1 MSALEYW
8 LAWPQRLA
16 PPQFWF
22 FFIAALLG
30 AAASFAGIFIF
41 LRRARLIEDTPTSRI
56 RSAAQGYVEL
66 QGEAAVMDGA
76 PIVAPLT
83 HTPCAWFQFRVEER
97 ESEGGHRQN
106 SHWRTIARGTSEA
119 LFLLRDDTGQCVID
133 PDGAL
138 VTASVTQVW
147 YGNSPTP
154 APGSIGPGAR
164 RWLGTGAYRYRE
176 ERIHPGDH
184 LYAIGELRSAGGGVE
199 GPTRSETARAL
210 LAAWKRDQPGLLAR
224 FDRNRDGAI
233 DGDEWDVARRAA
245 EREAAAE
252 SQRRLSEPGVLLLSR
267 PRLGQQ
273 PYLLSTEA
281 PHRLTL
287 RYKLYAAGL
296 FGLFLLAGTAALWLF
311 KSVPV

>member
-1 MSALEYW
+1 MAALDYW
-8 LAWPQRLA
+8 LAWPQRLD

-22 FFIAALLG
+22 FCIAALLT
-30 AAASFAGIFIF
+30 AMASFAGIFVF

-66 QGEAAVMDGA
+66 QGEAAVMEGA

-83 HTPCAWFQFRVEER
+83 HTPCAWFHFRVDER
-97 ESEGGHRQN
+97 ESEGGRQQSN
-106 SHWRTIARGTSEA
+106 HWRTIARGTSEA
-119 LFLLRDDTGQCVID
+119 LFLLRDDTGHCVID

-138 VTASVTQVW
+138 VTPSVTQTW

-154 APGSIGPGAR
+154 APGSIGPGQR
-164 RWLGTGAYRYRE
+164 RWLGSGAYRYRE
-176 ERIHPGDH
+176 ERIHPGDE

-199 GPTRSETARAL
+199 GPTRAETVRAL

-224 FDRNRDGAI
+224 FDHNRDGAI
-233 DGDEWDVARRAA
+233 DPAEWEAARAA
-245 EREAAAE
+245 AAQEAAAE
-252 SQRRLSEPGVLLLSR
+252 LGRRLSEPGVLLLSR
-267 PRLGQQ
+267 PQLGQG

-281 PHRLTL
+281 PQRLTR

-296 FGLFLLAGTAALWLF
+296 FALFLLAGTAAVWLLEGG
-311 KSVPV
+311 PL